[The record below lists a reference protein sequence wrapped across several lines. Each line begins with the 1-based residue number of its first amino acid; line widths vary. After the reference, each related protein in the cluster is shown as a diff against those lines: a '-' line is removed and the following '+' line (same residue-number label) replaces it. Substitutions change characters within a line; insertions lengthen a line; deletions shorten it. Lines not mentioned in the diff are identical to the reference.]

1 MATYLTQDGE
11 EWIIDKLD
19 VATRADYVGWG
30 TGSGQTKASHDLAVA
45 ATEARIQGVTTQTTP
60 DIIKVVSTVPCALLA
75 KTITEA
81 GLFTTAGV
89 GSPPVGGIMVMYGD
103 FTGKALDVGDR
114 IEFTFTLEMT

>member
-1 MATYLTQDGE
+1 MATYLTQTGE

-30 TGSGQTKASHDLAVA
+30 AGTGGSKASSDLVSPS
-45 ATEARIQGVTTQTTP
+45 TEARVQGATTQP
-60 DIIKVVSTVPCALLA
+60 SADIIQVVSTITCAGLA

-81 GLFTTAGV
+81 GLFTTAGA
-89 GSPPVGGIMVMYGD
+89 GSPPSGGILVLYGF